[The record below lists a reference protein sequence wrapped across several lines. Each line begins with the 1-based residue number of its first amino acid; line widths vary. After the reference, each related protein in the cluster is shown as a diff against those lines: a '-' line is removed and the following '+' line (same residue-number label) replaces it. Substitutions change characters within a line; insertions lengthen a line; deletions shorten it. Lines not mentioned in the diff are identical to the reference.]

1 MESDPSSTGDL
12 TQEHEQLIFVNNQV
26 KKKKVKLQSKK
37 PAKKIFITPQR
48 IGTYEKQKKKKGD
61 AGHQLEQI
69 IFGGRVVSMV
79 SSKDKRASF
88 TIDAL
93 VVSDDVNLGYY
104 QNKMNGLYLINH
116 QCPSRY
122 TNEFI
127 QQCTNLDD
135 LKILKSDH
143 YGLAT
148 LTNLNAMNNMINLD
162 EQVEHNEA
170 DNNIRPYENYLNCYA
185 DADDSESSTTSSNS
199 SDEDDVDLSIWND
212 KDSNIE
218 YSSSDD
224 DDEEDNKLINKET
237 E

>member
-12 TQEHEQLIFVNNQV
+12 TQEHEQLIFVNNQ
-26 KKKKVKLQSKK
+26 
-37 PAKKIFITPQR
+37 
-48 IGTYEKQKKKKGD
+48 
-61 AGHQLEQI
+61 
-69 IFGGRVVSMV
+69 
-79 SSKDKRASF
+79 
-88 TIDAL
+88 IDAL